1 MTEPLDRDDVIRL
14 LDLLGSDEDVEVL
27 EAARDLHAQITAAEL
42 DWDELLMPDA
52 SVNASDTDDIDETD
66 DTADTADTAET
77 AGSHHSAMD
86 GTDEAP
92 SAGKKGRDAESLT
105 LIETLLS
112 DSDRSDALREELEEY
127 KADIAQ
133 GEFGAKDHQYVR
145 ALHKRLTK

>member
-52 SVNASDTDDIDETD
+52 SVNASDT
-66 DTADTADTAET
+66 ADTAES

-92 SAGKKGRDAESLT
+92 SAGKKGRDTESLA